1 MAYRQPLARAEAFL
15 LQIVTGDNAVRQIWT
30 LKEQWGGLT
39 LYELFEQIVSRIVML
54 LISAIIIYSLILVSM
69 DLFNQ
74 LTFDRSFPDT
84 TALKDVFGSI
94 LTVLILLEFNH
105 SIVLATTKRTGILQ
119 ARGVVLIV
127 ILVISRKVILL
138 DFSATSFESLIGIG
152 GSALAFGVLYVLIS
166 PSPRALISSQSKHSS
181 DAGP

>member
-1 MAYRQPLARAEAFL
+1 MREL
-15 LQIVTGDNAVRQIWT
+15 WT
-30 LKEQWGGLT
+30 LKEQWGSLT
-39 LYELFEQIVSRIVML
+39 LYERFEQIVSRIVML

-94 LTVLILLEFNH
+94 LTVLILIEFNH
-105 SIVLATTKRTGILQ
+105 SIALATRQRIGVLQ

-138 DFSATSFESLIGIG
+138 DFSTASFESLIGIG
-152 GSALAFGVLYVLIS
+152 ASGLAFGILYVLIS
-166 PSPRALISSQSKHSS
+166 LSPRALVTPQSQHSS
-181 DAGP
+181 GAGP